1 MEIIDISPKII
12 LAEVIRKLGLP
23 VPIYDIE
30 MNEERYVRSFVE
42 VIVNRGDPPH
52 EAIRTMDLSR
62 VKQLKSKEQTAIYAF
77 NILKY

>member
-1 MEIIDISPKII
+1 MKIIDISAKVILPK
-12 LAEVIRKLGLP
+12 VTRKLGFP
-23 VPIYDIE
+23 NPIYRIKVSE
-30 MNEERYVRSFVE
+30 GLYVRSFVE